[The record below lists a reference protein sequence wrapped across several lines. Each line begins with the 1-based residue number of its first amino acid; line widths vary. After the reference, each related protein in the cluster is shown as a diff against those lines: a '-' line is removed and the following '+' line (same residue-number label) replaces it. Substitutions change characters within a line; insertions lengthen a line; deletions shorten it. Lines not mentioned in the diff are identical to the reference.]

1 MFGQHV
7 KHELTAYAHGE
18 LPAPE
23 SSRVAA
29 HLKACERCQRE
40 FAEITHAIRLAESL
54 TLRSAPA
61 NLWDNIEAAL
71 ARASNEQQQTEHA
84 AHSTIAAGSTT
95 TATTPVSST
104 TREKTSRGGRR
115 FGWRAGRRIGRHVGG
130 HIGWRTD
137 WLNDWF
143 SGWRPALAASL
154 VMLVVLGAGGAWFYL
169 RATRTS
175 WEVARLAGVPLIDA
189 ARITSTGR
197 LGIGEWLETDADSRA
212 QIKVANIGQVEVDPG
227 TRIRLVETRLTE
239 HRLELARGRMHA
251 TIYAPPRLFFVDT
264 PSAVAAD
271 LGCAYTLEVDDNGR
285 GLLRVTSGWVAFET
299 EERESIVPAGASCIT
314 QPGAGPGTPFFADA
328 SQIFL
333 DALSKFDFAGGG
345 ADSLRAI
352 LAEARQRDTLTLWH
366 LLARVEGDER
376 AHVYERL
383 AALAPP
389 PAGVTRAGI
398 LQLDDKMLANW
409 KTDMEP
415 TWLTESMPDMRRVWR
430 KLWSD
435 SSAPRLMKRAKDQL
449 K

>member
-18 LPAPE
+18 LSAPE

-29 HLKACERCQRE
+29 HLKACERCRRE
-40 FAEITHAIRLAESL
+40 FAEITHAIRLAASL

-71 ARASNEQQQTEHA
+71 AQASSEQQQTERA
-84 AHSTIAAGSTT
+84 PQKTT
-95 TATTPVSST
+95 TQ
-104 TREKTSRGGRR
+104 EKTSRRATQEKTSRRSQPSGWQVGR
-115 FGWRAGRRIGRHVGG
+115 
-130 HIGWRTD
+130 
-137 WLNDWF
+137 LSDWF

-154 VMLVVLGAGGAWFYL
+154 ILLVMLCAGGAWFYL
-169 RATRTS
+169 RSTRTT
-175 WEVARLAGVPLIDA
+175 WEVARLAGAPLIDA

-197 LGIGEWLETDADSRA
+197 LGIGEWLETDANSRA

-271 LGCAYTLEVDDNGR
+271 LGCAYTLEVDDGGR
-285 GLLRVTSGWVAFET
+285 GLLHVTSGWVAFET
-299 EERESIVPAGASCIT
+299 HERESIVPAGASCIT
-314 QPGAGPGTPFFADA
+314 EPGAGPGTPFFADA

-376 AHVYERL
+376 ARVYERL

-389 PAGVTRAGI
+389 PAGVTRAGV

-435 SSAPRLMKRAKDQL
+435 SSAPRLLKRAKDQL

>member
-29 HLKACERCQRE
+29 HLKACERCRRE
-40 FAEITHAIRLAESL
+40 FAEITHAVRLAESL
-54 TLRSAPA
+54 TLRAAPA
-61 NLWDNIEAAL
+61 NLWGNIEAAL
-71 ARASNEQQQTEHA
+71 AQASNEEQQTERA
-84 AHSTIAAGSTT
+84 SQ
-95 TATTPVSST
+95 ATTQEKTSRRAT
-104 TREKTSRGGRR
+104 QEKTSRGSRPS
-115 FGWRAGRRIGRHVGG
+115 GWQVGG
-130 HIGWRTD
+130 
-137 WLNDWF
+137 LSEWF
-143 SGWRPALAASL
+143 GGWRPALAASL
-154 VMLVVLGAGGAWFYL
+154 ILLVVLGAGGAWFYL
-169 RATRTS
+169 RPTRTT
-175 WEVARLAGVPLIDA
+175 WEVARLAGAPLIDA

-197 LGIGEWLETDADSRA
+197 LGIGEWLETDANSRA

-271 LGCAYTLEVDDNGR
+271 LGCAYTLEVDDSGR

-299 EERESIVPAGASCIT
+299 EERESIVPAGASCAT

-352 LAEARQRDTLTLWH
+352 LTEARQRDTLTLWH

-376 AHVYERL
+376 AHVYARL

-389 PAGVTRAGI
+389 PVGVTRAGV
-398 LQLDDKMLANW
+398 LQLDDKMLTNW

-435 SSAPRLMKRAKDQL
+435 SAAPRPLRRAKDHS